1 MKSINMKKYII
12 ILTLFLSTLNCLGQ
26 AKKESSEK
34 VKALKVAFL
43 TQELQLTSRE
53 AEKFWPLYN
62 KHRERLDSLR
72 SVGRTAIKTKIKEVG
87 DLNNLEESEA
97 KKFVLLRLNLERKI
111 SSEKEAF
118 VPSISPFLPYKKILK
133 LYISEREFARKL
145 MHKYGRGKT
154 NRK

>member
-1 MKSINMKKYII
+1 MKKYII
-12 ILTLFLSTLNCLGQ
+12 ILTLFLSVLNSFGQ

-43 TQELQLTSRE
+43 TQELQLTSME

-72 SVGRTAIKTKIKEVG
+72 NIGRAAIKNKIKEVG

-97 KKFVLLRLNLERKI
+97 KKFVLLRLNLERQI
-111 SSEKEAF
+111 SAEKEAF

-133 LYISEREFARKL
+133 LYVSEREFARKL
-145 MHKYGRGKT
+145 MQKYGRGKN
-154 NRK
+154 NRE